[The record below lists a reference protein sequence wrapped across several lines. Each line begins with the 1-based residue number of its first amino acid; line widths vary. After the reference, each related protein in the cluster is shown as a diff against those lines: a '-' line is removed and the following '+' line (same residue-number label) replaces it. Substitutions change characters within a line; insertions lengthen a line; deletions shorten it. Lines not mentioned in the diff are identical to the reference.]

1 MRLVKFNKTECGVD
15 FLMKVGSP
23 KDLVGDMSDTTP
35 FRSDLFEVF
44 FFRKASGSIV
54 IKDKEIE
61 LRDNMIL
68 VVSPFMRRQWKL
80 SPDTLDYRFVF
91 FQEDF
96 INELISDK
104 YFVYRLLYSYPTSTP
119 PVLEISAGEM
129 EGYFS
134 YIDGMIEEQTHPVAD
149 SYHMLLS
156 SLYSLLLRINRR
168 YAKEYNLPFNV
179 PKNNYAYKFKQL
191 LELHVAKNLTVNEY
205 AELVGVSRICLNKSV
220 KEQFG
225 VTAREMIQHRML
237 DEIKNMLLYSGLS
250 VKEISFQ
257 FHFSEPNHL
266 MRFFKSQTGQTIGE
280 FLDGY
285 QIGRNE

>member
-15 FLMKVGSP
+15 FLMNVGST
-23 KDLVGDMSDTTP
+23 KDLVGDMSDPTP

-44 FFRKASGSIV
+44 FFSKASGSIV

-68 VVSPFMRRQWKL
+68 VVSHFMRRQWKL
-80 SPDTLDYRFVF
+80 DSDIPDYRFVF

-119 PVLEISAGEM
+119 PVLEVSAGEM
-129 EGYFS
+129 YGYFS

-156 SLYSLLLRINRR
+156 SLYSLLLKINRR
-168 YAKEYNLPFNV
+168 YAREYNLPFNV

-191 LELHVAKNLTVNEY
+191 LELHIGKNLTVNEY
-205 AELVGVSRICLNKSV
+205 AELVGVSRISLNKSV

-225 VTAREMIQHRML
+225 LTATEMIRHRML
-237 DEIKNMLLYSGLS
+237 DEIKDLLLYSGLS
-250 VKEISFQ
+250 TKEISFQ
-257 FHFSEPNHL
+257 LHFSEPNHM
-266 MRFFKSQTGQTIGE
+266 MRFFKAQTGQTISE
-280 FLDGY
+280 FLAGY
-285 QIGRNE
+285 QIGSNG

>member
-44 FFRKASGSIV
+44 FFRKANGSIV

-61 LRDNMIL
+61 LHDNMIL
-68 VVSPFMRRQWKL
+68 VVSPFIRRQWKL
-80 SPDTLDYRFVF
+80 DPDTLDYRFIF

-119 PVLEISAGEM
+119 PVLSVSADEM
-129 EGYFS
+129 DGYFS

-156 SLYSLLLRINRR
+156 SLYSLLLKVNRR
-168 YAKEYNLPFNV
+168 YAKEYNLPFSA

-205 AELVGVSRICLNKSV
+205 AELVGISRICLNKSV
-220 KEQFG
+220 REQFG
-225 VTAREMIQHRML
+225 VTAKDMIQHRML

-250 VKEISFQ
+250 VKEISSQ
-257 FHFSEPNHL
+257 LHFSEPNHL

>member
-23 KDLVGDMSDTTP
+23 KDLVGDLSDTTP

-44 FFRKASGSIV
+44 FFKKASGSIV
-54 IKDKEIE
+54 IRDKEIE

-68 VVSPFMRRQWKL
+68 VVPPFMRRQWKL
-80 SPDTLDYRFVF
+80 TPDTIDYRFVF
-91 FQEDF
+91 FLEDF

-104 YFVYRLLYSYPTSTP
+104 CFVYRLLYIFPTTTP
-119 PVLEISAGEM
+119 PVLEVSAREM

-134 YIDGMIEEQTHPVAD
+134 YIDGMIEEQTRIVAD

-156 SLYSLLLRINRR
+156 SLYSLLLKINRR
-168 YAKEYNLPFNV
+168 YAKEYNLSFNV
-179 PKNNYAYKFKQL
+179 SKNNYSYKFKKL
-191 LELHVAKNLTVNEY
+191 LELHIAKNLTVNEY
-205 AELVGVSRICLNKSV
+205 AELVGVSRIYLNKSV

-225 VTAREMIQHRML
+225 VTAKEMIQHRML

-257 FHFSEPNHL
+257 LHFSEPNHL
-266 MRFFKSQTGQTIGE
+266 MRFFKTQTGKTIGE